1 MIHHVIP
8 HYHSSAV
15 VAALLILSCSAPP
28 PVAETPEKPP
38 NFIII
43 MADDLGYGDLSTYGG
58 WIDVPSIDRLAAEGL
73 KFTDFHSNG
82 AVCSPTRA
90 ALLTG
95 RYQQRVGI
103 PMVVFADPKR
113 ENHRDGLQPIEY
125 TFAEMLKEQGY
136 ATGIVGKWHLGYY
149 PNYNPIHSGF
159 DLFRGYVSGNVD
171 FFSHVDQAGTFDWWH
186 QDEKS
191 DEKGYV
197 TTLINRHAVRF
208 IEDNEDRPF
217 CLYIP
222 HEAPHSP
229 YQGPGDDPAGF
240 RVAGGPSARLQ
251 LSPEL
256 TKQKYAEMVVEM
268 DRGVGAVM
276 DAVERTGISDHTLI
290 FFFSDNGATRRGS
303 NGLLRGHKASVWEG
317 GHRVPAIA
325 RWPGKIQAGT
335 VSGEL
340 APASTSGRMAEL
352 AGAPLPAE
360 RPLDGVSLAPVLLDG
375 KTLDRPAMFWEF
387 QAARLQA
394 GTGERRT
401 RALDSWP
408 TMAELAG
415 APLPAERPLDGVSLA
430 PVLLDGKTLDRP
442 AMFWEFQ
449 DAVAMRDGPWKY
461 IAGENDFA
469 GPGLF
474 NLADDLGEQT
484 NLASKFPDRTKSM
497 AEAVAKWLQEVEGSA
512 TEQPSTRK

>member
-113 ENHRDGLQPIEY
+113 ENYRDGLQPIEY

-340 APASTSGRMAEL
+340 A
-352 AGAPLPAE
+352 AGFDL
-360 RPLDGVSLAPVLLDG
+360 
-375 KTLDRPAMFWEF
+375 
-387 QAARLQA
+387 
-394 GTGERRT
+394 
-401 RALDSWP
+401 WP

>member
-1 MIHHVIP
+1 M
-8 HYHSSAV
+8 
-15 VAALLILSCSAPP
+15 AALLILSCSAPP
-28 PVAETPEKPP
+28 PVPETAEKPP

-58 WIDVPSIDRLAAEGL
+58 WIDVPAIDRLAAEGL

-95 RYQQRVGI
+95 RYQQRAGI
-103 PMVVFADPKR
+103 PMVVYADPKR
-113 ENHRDGLQPIEY
+113 ETHRDGLQPIEY

-149 PNYNPIHSGF
+149 PHDNPIHRGF
-159 DLFRGYVSGNVD
+159 DFFRGYVSGNVD
-171 FFSHVDQAGTFDWWH
+171 FFSHVDGAGTFDWWH
-186 QDEKS
+186 QDAKS

-197 TTLINRHAVRF
+197 TTLINQHAVQF
-208 IEDNEDRPF
+208 IEDNKDRSF

-222 HEAPHSP
+222 HEAPHFP
-229 YQGPGDDPAGF
+229 YQGPGDDPVGF
-240 RVAGGPSARLQ
+240 RVAGGSSARLQ

-268 DRGVGAVM
+268 DRGVGAVI
-276 DAVERTGISDHTLI
+276 DAVEGTGISGHTLI

-303 NGLLRGHKASVWEG
+303 NGPLRGHKGSVWEG
-317 GHRVPAIA
+317 GHREPAIA
-325 RWPGKIQAGT
+325 RWPGKIQSGT

-340 APASTSGRMAEL
+340 A
-352 AGAPLPAE
+352 AGFDL
-360 RPLDGVSLAPVLLDG
+360 
-375 KTLDRPAMFWEF
+375 
-387 QAARLQA
+387 
-394 GTGERRT
+394 
-401 RALDSWP
+401 WP

-430 PVLLDGKTLDRP
+430 AVLLDGKTLDRQE
-442 AMFWEFQ
+442 MFWKHQ
-449 DAVAMRDGPWKY
+449 NAVAMRDGPWKY
-461 IAGENDFA
+461 IAGENGFE

-474 NLADDLGEQT
+474 NLDDDLGEQT
-484 NLASKFPDRTKSM
+484 NLAAEFPDRTQSM

-512 TEQPSTRK
+512 TEQPSTRKRAGE

>member
-1 MIHHVIP
+1 MLP
-8 HYHSSAV
+8 HAIRGVFKLAPFVAV
-15 VAALLILSCSAPP
+15 LLGLSCSGPP

-58 WIDVPSIDRLAAEGL
+58 WIDAPAIDRLAAEGL

-95 RYQQRVGI
+95 RYQQRAGI
-103 PMVVFADPKR
+103 PIVVYADPKH
-113 ENHRDGLQPIEY
+113 ETHRDGLQPIEY
-125 TFAEMLKEQGY
+125 TFAEMLKGQGY
-136 ATGIVGKWHLGYY
+136 ATGIAGKWHLGYY
-149 PNYNPIHSGF
+149 PHDNPIHSGF

-171 FFSHVDQAGTFDWWH
+171 FFSHVDGAGTFDWWH
-186 QDEKS
+186 QDEKL

-208 IEDNEDRPF
+208 IEDNKDRPF

-240 RVAGGPSARLQ
+240 RVAGGPPARLE
-251 LSPEL
+251 LSPEQ
-256 TKQKYAEMVVEM
+256 TKQKYTEMVVEV

-276 DAVERTGISDHTLI
+276 DAVERLRISERTLI
-290 FFFSDNGATRRGS
+290 FFFSDNGATPRGS
-303 NGLLRGHKASVWEG
+303 NSPLRGHKASVWEG

-325 RWPGKIQAGT
+325 WWPGKIQAGSVT
-335 VSGEL
+335 GEL
-340 APASTSGRMAEL
+340 AASFDL
-352 AGAPLPAE
+352 
-360 RPLDGVSLAPVLLDG
+360 
-375 KTLDRPAMFWEF
+375 
-387 QAARLQA
+387 
-394 GTGERRT
+394 
-401 RALDSWP
+401 WP

-430 PVLLDGKTLDRP
+430 PVLLEGKTVGRQK
-442 AMFWEFQ
+442 MFWEYQ
-449 DAVAMRDGPWKY
+449 DRVAMRDGPWKY
-461 IAGENDFA
+461 IAGENDFE

-484 NLASKFPDRTKSM
+484 NLAGEFPDRTKSM
-497 AEAVAKWLQEVEGSA
+497 AEALAKWLQEVEDSA

>member
-1 MIHHVIP
+1 MINQVIP
-8 HYHSSAV
+8 HRVTSALL
-15 VAALLILSCSAPP
+15 AALLILSCSAPP

-58 WIDVPSIDRLAAEGL
+58 WIDVPSIDRLATEGL

-95 RYQQRVGI
+95 RYQQRAGI
-103 PMVVFADPKR
+103 PMVVYADPKR
-113 ENHRDGLQPIEY
+113 ETHHDGLQPIEY
-125 TFAEMLKEQGY
+125 TFAEMLKDQGY

-149 PNYNPIHSGF
+149 PNDNPIHSGF

-171 FFSHVDQAGTFDWWH
+171 FFSHVDGAGTFDWWH

-197 TTLINRHAVRF
+197 TTLINQHAVRF
-208 IEDNEDRPF
+208 IENNKDRPF

-240 RVAGGPSARLQ
+240 RVAGGPPARLE

-268 DRGVGAVM
+268 DRGVGAVI
-276 DAVERTGISDHTLI
+276 DAVERLGISERTLI
-290 FFFSDNGATRRGS
+290 FFFSDNGATPRGS
-303 NGLLRGHKASVWEG
+303 NGPLRGHKASVWEG

-335 VSGEL
+335 MSGEL
-340 APASTSGRMAEL
+340 A
-352 AGAPLPAE
+352 AGFDLW
-360 RPLDGVSLAPVLLDG
+360 G
-375 KTLDRPAMFWEF
+375 
-387 QAARLQA
+387 
-394 GTGERRT
+394 
-401 RALDSWP
+401 

-430 PVLLDGKTLDRP
+430 AVLLDGKALDRQT
-442 AMFWEFQ
+442 MFWEFQ
-449 DAVAMRDGPWKY
+449 DGVAMRDGPWKY
-461 IAGENDFA
+461 IAGENDFE

-474 NLADDLGEQT
+474 NLADDLGERT
-484 NLASKFPDRTKSM
+484 NLAGEFPDRTQSM
-497 AEAVAKWLQEVEGSA
+497 AEAVAKWLLEVEGSA

>member
-1 MIHHVIP
+1 MIHRAISQH
-8 HYHSSAV
+8 HASAV

-28 PVAETPEKPP
+28 PVAETPQKPP

-95 RYQQRVGI
+95 RYQQRAGI

-113 ENHRDGLQPIEY
+113 ETHRDGLQPIEY
-125 TFAEMLKEQGY
+125 TFAEMLKDQGY

-149 PNYNPIHSGF
+149 PNDNPIHSGF

-171 FFSHVDQAGTFDWWH
+171 FFSHVDGAGTFDWWH

-191 DEKGYV
+191 DERGYV
-197 TTLINRHAVRF
+197 TTLINQHAVQF
-208 IEDNEDRPF
+208 IEDNKDRPF

-240 RVAGGPSARLQ
+240 RVAGGSSARLE

-256 TKQKYAEMVVEM
+256 TKQKYTEMVVGM

-276 DAVERTGISDHTLI
+276 DAVDRTGISDHTLI
-290 FFFSDNGATRRGS
+290 FFFSDNGATPRGS
-303 NGLLRGHKASVWEG
+303 NGSLRGHKASVREG
-317 GHRVPAIA
+317 GAPRAGHCPLA
-325 RWPGKIQAGT
+325 REDSSRNHDRRT
-335 VSGEL
+335 CRRL
-340 APASTSGRMAEL
+340 
-352 AGAPLPAE
+352 
-360 RPLDGVSLAPVLLDG
+360 RPLGDHGRACGRAVARRAAARRRELGSLAAGRKTPRQDTYVLGIPRCCRD
-375 KTLDRPAMFWEF
+375 A
-387 QAARLQA
+387 
-394 GTGERRT
+394 RRT
-401 RALDSWP
+401 VEIHRWRKRLPRA
-408 TMAELAG
+408 G
-415 APLPAERPLDGVSLA
+415 IV
-430 PVLLDGKTLDRP
+430 
-442 AMFWEFQ
+442 Q
-449 DAVAMRDGPWKY
+449 
-461 IAGENDFA
+461 
-469 GPGLF
+469 PGRRF
-474 NLADDLGEQT
+474 G
-484 NLASKFPDRTKSM
+484 
-497 AEAVAKWLQEVEGSA
+497 
-512 TEQPSTRK
+512 